1 MKNISKILWGFVLII
16 LGIIFVM
23 RELGLAD
30 IDIFF
35 DGWWAFFIMI
45 PCAIEFIGGKD
56 RTGSLIG
63 FTIGLFFFL
72 CAQGLMSFRML
83 WKLIVPVILI
93 IVGFSIV
100 FKELLSGEV
109 KEKVKSVNTED
120 LEYFNIILGKEQKEV
135 TGDYKGSI
143 VEAAFGNG
151 ILDIRNAKIKNE
163 ASIKVSS
170 IFSSVEILVP
180 EGVNVM
186 VRSTKIFGGVENFAS
201 KKNSDKK
208 GTKTIYIDAF
218 ALFGGVDI
226 K

>member
-1 MKNISKILWGFVLII
+1 MKNVSKILWGFVLIV

-23 RELGLAD
+23 RELGFAD
-30 IDIFF
+30 INIFF
-35 DGWWAFFIMI
+35 HGWWTLFIMV
-45 PCAIEFIGGKD
+45 PCAIEFISGKD

-72 CAQGLMSFRML
+72 CAQGLISFHMF

-100 FKELLSGEV
+100 FKELLSSEV
-109 KEKVKSVNTED
+109 KEKMSSVNTEG
-120 LEYFNIILGKEQKEV
+120 LENFNVILGEEKRDV
-135 TGDYKGSI
+135 TGEYKGSI
-143 VEAAFGNG
+143 IEAVFGQG
-151 ILDIRNAKIKNE
+151 TLDIRDAKIKSE

-170 IFSSVEILVP
+170 IFASVEILVP
-180 EGVNVM
+180 EDCEVK
-186 VRSTKIFGGVENFAS
+186 VRSTRIFGGVENFVTKKDK
-201 KKNSDKK
+201 KKN
-208 GTKTIYIDAF
+208 TKTIYIDAF